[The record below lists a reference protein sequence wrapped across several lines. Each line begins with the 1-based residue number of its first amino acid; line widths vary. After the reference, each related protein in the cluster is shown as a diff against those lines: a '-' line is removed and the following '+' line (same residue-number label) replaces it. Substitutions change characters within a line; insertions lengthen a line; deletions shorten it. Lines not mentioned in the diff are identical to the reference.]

1 MRYRR
6 LGWQE
11 RDQISVDLASGK
23 SIRAIAVSMSRSAS
37 TISREIKRLGHKY
50 RQYQPLLA
58 QSDATRKSRSR
69 RHGQR
74 KILLNLELQKV
85 VFEKL
90 FLCWS
95 PEQIEYFLKLNYE
108 DPSMQ
113 ISKETIYNYIYVYL
127 RRNMREEF
135 IKYMRQGRKVR
146 RSKGSRA
153 KNTNSVLGD
162 FDLIDERPEEAID
175 RKIPGHWEGDLIIGG
190 AKEQTALGTLVERTT
205 RFAILVPLK
214 NKTADE
220 VRSQFG
226 KAINQLPAHL
236 KRSLT
241 YDQGSEMAQHKKLT
255 EETQMKVYFAHP
267 RSPWERGTN
276 ENTNGLIRQFFPK
289 GTNFRN
295 VKIEEI
301 RKAQDLLNERPRK
314 TLGWMTPAQKIE
326 QLFR

>member
-1 MRYRR
+1 MKYRR
-6 LGWQE
+6 LSWQD
-11 RDQISVDLASGK
+11 RDRINLELTLGK
-23 SIRAIAVSMSRSAS
+23 SLRNIAASMSRSVS
-37 TISREIKRLGHKY
+37 TISREIRRLGHKY
-50 RQYQPLLA
+50 QNYQPLLS
-58 QSDATRKSRSR
+58 QSHATRKARSR
-69 RHGQR
+69 RYGQR
-74 KILLNLELQKV
+74 KILLHLELQKI

-90 FLCWS
+90 SLCWS
-95 PEQIEYFLKLNYE
+95 PEQIENFLKLNYE
-108 DPSMQ
+108 DPKMR
-113 ISKETIYNYIYVYL
+113 ICKETIYNYIYVYL
-127 RRNMREEF
+127 RRNMRSEF

-153 KNTNSVLGD
+153 KKTQVLGE
-162 FDLIDERPEEAID
+162 FDLIDERPEEAKD

-205 RFAILVPLK
+205 RFAILVPLQ
-214 NKTADE
+214 NKSADE

-226 KAINQLPAHL
+226 KAINKLPSHL

-255 EETQMKVYFAHP
+255 EETKMKVYFAHP

-295 VKIEEI
+295 ISPQDI
-301 RKAQDLLNERPRK
+301 QKAQDLLNGRPRK

-326 QLFR
+326 QLLR